1 MERLKKF
8 AKSEIKYGYLAIPKG
23 IIRSLLPQNGEP
35 IIVKD
40 SDNIEHHLTMHNS
53 QPGRID
59 GLTHLYKDF
68 QVQEGDYIGVE
79 MLAENVI
86 KVSFY
91 KLTLRRKKH

>member
-1 MERLKKF
+1 MIYLKKIS
-8 AKSEIKYGYLAIPKG
+8 KKEIQYGYISTRKG
-23 IIRSLLPQNGEP
+23 KIRNLLPNIGMP
-35 IIVKD
+35 IVVND
-40 SDNIEHHLTMHNS
+40 LDDREHHLNMHKS

-59 GLTHLYKDF
+59 GLTYLYKDF

-91 KLTLRRKKH
+91 KLTLRRRK

>member
-1 MERLKKF
+1 MVF
-8 AKSEIKYGYLAIPKG
+8 IPSAASAI
-23 IIRSLLPQNGEP
+23 
-35 IIVKD
+35 
-40 SDNIEHHLTMHNS
+40 NIQINMHKS

-59 GLTHLYKDF
+59 GLTHRYKDF

-91 KLTLRRKKH
+91 KLTLRRRK